1 MTLIHGSKGGGG
13 GSSPVEADDTLS
25 STAYAQ
31 ILDLLGE
38 GPIAGFP
45 DNLTP
50 AQCVYFNDTPLQ
62 NADGS
67 YNFNVKQ
74 LDYRLGYVDQTHIAG
89 FESSVAET
97 QVGVA
102 LTTQQP
108 WSHTFT
114 NVDLSAARIT
124 LSVSG
129 LSKTDTNT
137 GNIYGY
143 RVAYQIQVSKDGG
156 SFSTV
161 IDTAFD
167 GKASSTYTR
176 SHRIELSGA
185 KSQYTVRVVRLTP
198 DGTTQYIQD
207 KTSVVSYA
215 EVIDAKLSYPYSA
228 LVALQIDAEQFSS
241 MPTRA
246 YDVLGLLVK
255 YPSNYNPKTR
265 AYTGTWDGTF
275 SFGWTDNPAWIF
287 YDLVLNKRY
296 GLGRYVDATML
307 DRYALYQIGRYCDVL
322 VSDGKGGQE
331 PRFTCNCYIASRADA
346 IKVIQDLASV
356 FRGIAYWSA
365 GSVIASADMPSDP
378 VYVYTAANVVKGEF
392 KYVGSSLRTRYTTAL
407 VTYNDPGNAYKQ
419 TVEYVEDADGIN
431 RYGINKAEIT
441 AFGCTSRSQAQR
453 VGQWSLLTSRYETNA
468 VTFSVGMDGT
478 LAQPGQVIAVADPAR
493 ARRRIGGR
501 LLSVQDASHVTLDQA
516 PPNIAAGDS
525 LTVIMPTGIAQKRA
539 ITSVSNGLVQT
550 ADPFSTMPLA
560 GAVWMVESSKV
571 QAQLFRVTSVSE
583 KEGITFEI
591 SATQHEP
598 GKYAAVDSGAAIDPA
613 PIIGLP
619 LNTQQAPGNVR
630 VSQFVVVDQ
639 GITRTNMTI
648 AWDSAPNAIAYI
660 AEFRKDNGD
669 WITAGRTGGLSIDV
683 SNIYTGRYA
692 ARVRAVNA
700 LDIVSPYAFSKE
712 TVLQGKTGAPPLV
725 ASLTASTNQ
734 VFAVSLD
741 WAFPPGASDTAYT
754 EVYFSHTPDFFK
766 AVQQGRYSYPT
777 NTTKL
782 LGLAAGY
789 EMYFWVR
796 LVDTTGNIGAWFPAT
811 NQAGIRGM
819 SSSDATD
826 ILSYLTGK
834 IGETQL
840 GKEIL
845 DPIKEIPG
853 IKQGVSDNA
862 GAISKE
868 TADRIAAINAEADA
882 RSKALADEAAV
893 RGAAITSEQKARQD
907 ADSSLGSRIDTV
919 TAANGA
925 NAAAIQSETTARTNA
940 DSALSSR
947 IDTVTS
953 KADSNSAAIT
963 SEAKTRADADSA
975 MSGRIDALKADV
987 GSNAAAIT
995 SEATART
1002 NADSA
1007 LSGRI
1012 DTVSAATATNAA
1024 NISSETKARA
1034 DADAALSTRVDKVS
1048 AQLNVPMAGD
1058 TGGMAGATSVYAGV
1072 WSEQSARAEADLALS
1087 QRVDTVTAQ
1096 FNNAN
1101 NELRAAVRTES
1112 EARATADSA
1121 QAQQITTIQAQANDN
1136 SAAVQ
1141 TVAKSYADLN
1151 GQLSASYTV
1160 KTQITKDGRTYMAGI
1175 SLGVN
1180 GSGGDVES
1188 QILMSASRF
1197 AIIDPNGS
1205 AVSSPFIVQGGQV
1218 FLNDVFIGNGRI
1230 TNAMIGSYLQSDN
1243 YVAGRQGWRLDKSGW
1258 FEINNTDGQGNRLNI
1273 DSNGVR
1279 GYDAN
1284 GTLRYRLGFY

>member
-1 MTLIHGSKGGGG
+1 M
-13 GSSPVEADDTLS
+13 
-25 STAYAQ
+25 
-31 ILDLLGE
+31 
-38 GPIAGFP
+38 
-45 DNLTP
+45 
-50 AQCVYFNDTPLQ
+50 
-62 NADGS
+62 
-67 YNFNVKQ
+67 
-74 LDYRLGYVDQTHIAG
+74 
-89 FESSVAET
+89 
-97 QVGVA
+97 
-102 LTTQQP
+102 
-108 WSHTFT
+108 
-114 NVDLSAARIT
+114 
-124 LSVSG
+124 
-129 LSKTDTNT
+129 SKTDTNT

-198 DGTTQYIQD
+198 DGTTQYVQD

-228 LVALQIDAEQFSS
+228 LVALQINAEQFSS

-265 AYTGTWDGTF
+265 VYTGTWDGTF

-378 VYVYTAANVVKGEF
+378 VYVYTAANVIKGEF

-516 PPNIAAGDS
+516 PPDIAAGDS

-550 ADPFSTMPLA
+550 ADPFSTVPLA

-613 PIIGLP
+613 PINGLP

-683 SNIYTGRYA
+683 SNIYTGRYV

-725 ASLTASTNQ
+725 AALTASTNQ

-754 EVYFSHTPDFFK
+754 EVYFSHSPDFSK

-882 RSKALADEAAV
+882 RSKALADEAAA

-940 DSALSSR
+940 DSALSTR

-953 KADSNSAAIT
+953 KADNNTAAIT
-963 SEAKTRADADSA
+963 AEAKTRADADSA

-995 SEATART
+995 SEATTRA

-1058 TGGMAGATSVYAGV
+1058 TGGMAGATTVYAGV
-1072 WSEQSARAEADLALS
+1072 WSEQSARAEADLAIS

-1121 QAQQITTIQAQANDN
+1121 QAQQITTVQAQVNDN

-1230 TNAMIGSYLQSDN
+1230 TSAMIGSYIQSDN

-1279 GYDAN
+1279 GYDSN
-1284 GTLRYRLGFY
+1284 GTLRYRLGFF

>member
-265 AYTGTWDGTF
+265 VYTGTWDGTF

-365 GSVIASADMPSDP
+365 GSVIASADMPADP

-516 PPNIAAGDS
+516 PPDIAAGDS

-539 ITSVSNGLVQT
+539 ITAVSNGLVQT
-550 ADPFSTMPLA
+550 ADPFSTLPVT

-700 LDIVSPYAFSKE
+700 VDIVSPFAYSTE
-712 TVLQGKTGAPPLV
+712 TVLQGKTGSPPKPL
-725 ASLTASTNQ
+725 AFSASTDQ
-734 VFAVSLD
+734 VMSIRLS
-741 WAFPPGASDTAYT
+741 WAFSADAADTAYT
-754 EVYFSHTPDFFK
+754 EVYYSDTSSFEK
-766 AVQQGRYSYPT
+766 ASQLSRYGYPT
-777 NTTKL
+777 SSANL
-782 LGLAAGY
+782 LNLAAGHAL
-789 EMYFWVR
+789 YFWAR
-796 LVDTTGNIGAWFPAT
+796 LVDTSGNIGSWYP
-811 NQAGIRGM
+811 
-819 SSSDATD
+819 D
-826 ILSYLTGK
+826 IAS
-834 IGETQL
+834 
-840 GKEIL
+840 
-845 DPIKEIPG
+845 PG
-853 IKQGVSDNA
+853 
-862 GAISKE
+862 
-868 TADRIAAINAEADA
+868 
-882 RSKALADEAAV
+882 V
-893 RGAAITSEQKARQD
+893 RGAATADTDLILGYLVGKITSTELSKELLGPIQEIPDLKQKVEENDARISSEQQARWDGDKAL
-907 ADSSLGSRIDTV
+907 A
-919 TAANGA
+919 
-925 NAAAIQSETTARTNA
+925 
-940 DSALSSR
+940 
-947 IDTVTS
+947 
-953 KADSNSAAIT
+953 
-963 SEAKTRADADSA
+963 
-975 MSGRIDALKADV
+975 GRIDKV
-987 GSNAAAIT
+987 
-995 SEATART
+995 EAQVV
-1002 NADSA
+1002 
-1007 LSGRI
+1007 I
-1012 DTVSAATATNAA
+1012 P
-1024 NISSETKARA
+1024 E
-1034 DADAALSTRVDKVS
+1034 
-1048 AQLNVPMAGD
+1048 MAGSD
-1058 TGGMAGATSVYAGV
+1058 GDYAGSTEVYAGV

-1087 QRVDTVTAQ
+1087 QRIDTTTAQ
-1096 FNNAN
+1096 FTSANAS
-1101 NELRAAVRTES
+1101 LIAAVRDES
-1112 EARATADSA
+1112 QARADAISA
-1121 QAQQITTIQAQANDN
+1121 QAQRITTVEAKADDN
-1136 SAAVQ
+1136 TAAVQ

-1188 QILMSASRF
+1188 QVLVAASRF
-1197 AIIDPNGS
+1197 AVLDPNG
-1205 AVSSPFIVQGGQV
+1205 AVVTSPFVIQGGQV
-1218 FLNDVFIGNGRI
+1218 FLNEAFIGNGFI
-1230 TNAMIGSYLQSDN
+1230 KNAMIGSYIQSDN

>member
-1 MTLIHGSKGGGG
+1 
-13 GSSPVEADDTLS
+13 
-25 STAYAQ
+25 
-31 ILDLLGE
+31 
-38 GPIAGFP
+38 
-45 DNLTP
+45 
-50 AQCVYFNDTPLQ
+50 
-62 NADGS
+62 
-67 YNFNVKQ
+67 
-74 LDYRLGYVDQTHIAG
+74 
-89 FESSVAET
+89 
-97 QVGVA
+97 
-102 LTTQQP
+102 
-108 WSHTFT
+108 
-114 NVDLSAARIT
+114 
-124 LSVSG
+124 
-129 LSKTDTNT
+129 
-137 GNIYGY
+137 
-143 RVAYQIQVSKDGG
+143 
-156 SFSTV
+156 
-161 IDTAFD
+161 
-167 GKASSTYTR
+167 
-176 SHRIELSGA
+176 
-185 KSQYTVRVVRLTP
+185 
-198 DGTTQYIQD
+198 
-207 KTSVVSYA
+207 
-215 EVIDAKLSYPYSA
+215 
-228 LVALQIDAEQFSS
+228 
-241 MPTRA
+241 
-246 YDVLGLLVK
+246 
-255 YPSNYNPKTR
+255 
-265 AYTGTWDGTF
+265 
-275 SFGWTDNPAWIF
+275 
-287 YDLVLNKRY
+287 
-296 GLGRYVDATML
+296 
-307 DRYALYQIGRYCDVL
+307 
-322 VSDGKGGQE
+322 
-331 PRFTCNCYIASRADA
+331 
-346 IKVIQDLASV
+346 
-356 FRGIAYWSA
+356 
-365 GSVIASADMPSDP
+365 
-378 VYVYTAANVVKGEF
+378 
-392 KYVGSSLRTRYTTAL
+392 
-407 VTYNDPGNAYKQ
+407 
-419 TVEYVEDADGIN
+419 
-431 RYGINKAEIT
+431 
-441 AFGCTSRSQAQR
+441 
-453 VGQWSLLTSRYETNA
+453 
-468 VTFSVGMDGT
+468 FSVGMDGT

-516 PPNIAAGDS
+516 PPDIAAGDS

-630 VSQFVVVDQ
+630 VAQFVVVDQ

-741 WAFPPGASDTAYT
+741 WAFPSGASDTAYT
-754 EVYFSHTPDFFK
+754 EVYFSHTPDFTK

-845 DPIKEIPG
+845 DPIKDIPG

-868 TADRIAAINAEADA
+868 TADRVAAINAEADA
-882 RSKALADEAAV
+882 RSKALADEAAA

-953 KADSNSAAIT
+953 KADSNTAAIT
-963 SEAKTRADADSA
+963 AEAKTRADADSA
-975 MSGRIDALKADV
+975 MSARIDALKADV
-987 GSNAAAIT
+987 GSNTAAIT
-995 SEATART
+995 SEATTRA

-1058 TGGMAGATSVYAGV
+1058 TGGMAGATTVYAGV
-1072 WSEQSARAEADLALS
+1072 WSEQSARAEADLAIS

-1121 QAQQITTIQAQANDN
+1121 QAQQITTVQAQVNDN

-1230 TNAMIGSYLQSDN
+1230 TSAMIGSYIQSDN
-1243 YVAGRQGWRLDKSGW
+1243 YVAGRKGWRLDKSGW

-1279 GYDAN
+1279 GYDSN
-1284 GTLRYRLGFY
+1284 GTLRYRLGFF

>member
-1 MTLIHGSKGGGG
+1 M
-13 GSSPVEADDTLS
+13 
-25 STAYAQ
+25 
-31 ILDLLGE
+31 
-38 GPIAGFP
+38 
-45 DNLTP
+45 
-50 AQCVYFNDTPLQ
+50 
-62 NADGS
+62 
-67 YNFNVKQ
+67 
-74 LDYRLGYVDQTHIAG
+74 AG

-102 LTTQQP
+102 LTAQQP

-198 DGTTQYIQD
+198 DGTTQYVQD

-228 LVALQIDAEQFSS
+228 LVALQINAEQFSS

-265 AYTGTWDGTF
+265 VYTGTWDGTF

-378 VYVYTAANVVKGEF
+378 VYVYTAANVIKGEF

-516 PPNIAAGDS
+516 PPDIAAGDS

-550 ADPFSTMPLA
+550 ADPFSTVPLA

-613 PIIGLP
+613 PINGLP

-683 SNIYTGRYA
+683 SNIYTGRYV

-725 ASLTASTNQ
+725 AALTASTNQ

-754 EVYFSHTPDFFK
+754 EVYFSHSPDFSK

-882 RSKALADEAAV
+882 RSKALADEAAA

-940 DSALSSR
+940 DSALSTR

-953 KADSNSAAIT
+953 KADNNTAAIT
-963 SEAKTRADADSA
+963 AEAKTRADADSA

-995 SEATART
+995 SEATTRA

-1058 TGGMAGATSVYAGV
+1058 TGGMAGATTVYAGV
-1072 WSEQSARAEADLALS
+1072 WSEQSARAEADLAIS

-1121 QAQQITTIQAQANDN
+1121 QAQQITTVQAQVNDN

-1230 TNAMIGSYLQSDN
+1230 TSAMIGSYIQSDN

-1279 GYDAN
+1279 GYDSN
-1284 GTLRYRLGFY
+1284 GTLRYRLGFF

>member
-114 NVDLSAARIT
+114 NVDLSATRIT

-156 SFSTV
+156 SFSTA

-167 GKASSTYTR
+167 GKSSSTYTR

-228 LVALQIDAEQFSS
+228 LVALQINAEQFSS

-265 AYTGTWDGTF
+265 VYTGTWDGTF

-365 GSVIASADMPSDP
+365 GSVIVSADMPSDP
-378 VYVYTAANVVKGEF
+378 VYVYTAANVIKGEF

-516 PPNIAAGDS
+516 PPDIAAGDS

-539 ITSVSNGLVQT
+539 IVSVSNGLVQT
-550 ADPFSTMPLA
+550 AAPFSTVPLA
-560 GAVWMVESSKV
+560 GSVWMVESSKV

-613 PIIGLP
+613 PITGLP
-619 LNTQQAPGNVR
+619 LNTQHAPGNVR

-648 AWDSAPNAIAYI
+648 AWDSVPNAIAYI

-692 ARVRAVNA
+692 ARVRAVSA
-700 LDIVSPYAFSKE
+700 VDIVSPYAYSTE
-712 TVLQGKTGAPPLV
+712 TVLQGKTGSPPKPL
-725 ASLTASTNQ
+725 AFSASTDQ
-734 VFAVSLD
+734 VMSIRLS
-741 WAFPPGASDTAYT
+741 WAFSADAADTAFT
-754 EVYFSHTPDFFK
+754 EVYYSDTPSFEK
-766 AVQQGRYSYPT
+766 ASQLSRYGYPT
-777 NTTKL
+777 SSANL
-782 LGLAAGY
+782 LNLAAGHAL
-789 EMYFWVR
+789 YFWAR
-796 LVDTTGNIGAWFPAT
+796 LVDTSGNIGPWYP
-811 NQAGIRGM
+811 
-819 SSSDATD
+819 D
-826 ILSYLTGK
+826 IAS
-834 IGETQL
+834 
-840 GKEIL
+840 
-845 DPIKEIPG
+845 PG
-853 IKQGVSDNA
+853 
-862 GAISKE
+862 
-868 TADRIAAINAEADA
+868 
-882 RSKALADEAAV
+882 V
-893 RGAAITSEQKARQD
+893 RGAATSDTDLILGYIVGKITSTELSKELLGPIQEIPDLKQKVEENDARITSEQQARLDGDKAL
-907 ADSSLGSRIDTV
+907 A
-919 TAANGA
+919 
-925 NAAAIQSETTARTNA
+925 
-940 DSALSSR
+940 
-947 IDTVTS
+947 
-953 KADSNSAAIT
+953 
-963 SEAKTRADADSA
+963 
-975 MSGRIDALKADV
+975 GRIDKV
-987 GSNAAAIT
+987 
-995 SEATART
+995 EAQVV
-1002 NADSA
+1002 
-1007 LSGRI
+1007 I
-1012 DTVSAATATNAA
+1012 P
-1024 NISSETKARA
+1024 E
-1034 DADAALSTRVDKVS
+1034 
-1048 AQLNVPMAGD
+1048 MAGSD
-1058 TGGMAGATSVYAGV
+1058 GDYAGSTEVYAGV

-1087 QRVDTVTAQ
+1087 KRIDTTTAQ
-1096 FNNAN
+1096 FSSANAS
-1101 NELRAAVRTES
+1101 LIAAVRDES
-1112 EARATADSA
+1112 QARADAISA
-1121 QAQQITTIQAQANDN
+1121 QAQRITTVEAKANDN
-1136 SAAVQ
+1136 TAAVQ

-1160 KTQITKDGRTYMAGI
+1160 KTQITRDGRTYMAGI

-1188 QILMSASRF
+1188 QVLVAASRF
-1197 AIIDPNGS
+1197 AVLDPNG
-1205 AVSSPFIVQGGQV
+1205 AVVTSPFVIQGGQV
-1218 FLNDVFIGNGRI
+1218 FLNEAFIGNGFI
-1230 TNAMIGSYLQSDN
+1230 KNAMIGSYIQSDN

-1279 GYDAN
+1279 GFDAN

>member
-62 NADGS
+62 NGDGS

-102 LTTQQP
+102 LTAQQP

-114 NVDLSAARIT
+114 NVELSAARIT

-207 KTSVVSYA
+207 KMSVVSYA
-215 EVIDAKLSYPYSA
+215 EIIDAKLSYPYSA

-265 AYTGTWDGTF
+265 VYTGTWDGTF

-296 GLGRYVDATML
+296 GLGRYVDATMI

-378 VYVYTAANVVKGEF
+378 VYVYTAANVIKGEF

-407 VTYNDPGNAYKQ
+407 VTYNDPANAYKQ

-501 LLSVQDASHVTLDQA
+501 LISVQDASRVTLDQA
-516 PPNIAAGDS
+516 PPDIAAGDS
-525 LTVIMPTGIAQKRA
+525 LTVVMTTGIAQKRA
-539 ITSVSNGLVQT
+539 VTAVSNGVVQT
-550 ADPFSTMPLA
+550 AEPFSTVPLT

-613 PIIGLP
+613 PITGLP
-619 LNTQQAPGNVR
+619 LNVQQAPGNVR

-700 LDIVSPYAFSKE
+700 VEIVSPFAYSVE
-712 TVLQGKTGAPPLV
+712 TVLQGKTGSPPKPL
-725 ASLTASTNQ
+725 AFSASTDQ
-734 VFAVSLD
+734 VMSIRLT
-741 WAFPPGASDTAYT
+741 WAFSADAADTAYT
-754 EVYFSHTPDFFK
+754 EVYYSDTPSFEK
-766 AVQQGRYSYPT
+766 ASQLSRYGYPT
-777 NTTKL
+777 SSANL
-782 LGLAAGY
+782 LNLAAGHAL
-789 EMYFWVR
+789 YFWAR
-796 LVDTTGNIGAWFPAT
+796 LVDTSGNVGPWYP
-811 NQAGIRGM
+811 
-819 SSSDATD
+819 D
-826 ILSYLTGK
+826 IAS
-834 IGETQL
+834 
-840 GKEIL
+840 
-845 DPIKEIPG
+845 PG
-853 IKQGVSDNA
+853 
-862 GAISKE
+862 
-868 TADRIAAINAEADA
+868 
-882 RSKALADEAAV
+882 V
-893 RGAAITSEQKARQD
+893 RGAATADTDLILGYLVGKITSTELSKELLGPIQEIPDLKQKVEENDARITSEQQARLDGDKAL
-907 ADSSLGSRIDTV
+907 A
-919 TAANGA
+919 
-925 NAAAIQSETTARTNA
+925 
-940 DSALSSR
+940 
-947 IDTVTS
+947 
-953 KADSNSAAIT
+953 
-963 SEAKTRADADSA
+963 
-975 MSGRIDALKADV
+975 GRIDKV
-987 GSNAAAIT
+987 
-995 SEATART
+995 EAQVVIP
-1002 NADSA
+1002 D
-1007 LSGRI
+1007 
-1012 DTVSAATATNAA
+1012 
-1024 NISSETKARA
+1024 
-1034 DADAALSTRVDKVS
+1034 
-1048 AQLNVPMAGD
+1048 MAGS
-1058 TGGMAGATSVYAGV
+1058 TGDYAGSTEVYAGV

-1087 QRVDTVTAQ
+1087 QRIDTTTAQ
-1096 FNNAN
+1096 FTSTNAS
-1101 NELRAAVRTES
+1101 LIAAVRDES
-1112 EARATADSA
+1112 QARADAISA
-1121 QAQQITTIQAQANDN
+1121 QAQRITTVEAKANDN
-1136 SAAVQ
+1136 TAAVQ

-1175 SLGVN
+1175 SMGVN

-1188 QILMSASRF
+1188 QVLVAASRF
-1197 AIIDPNGS
+1197 AVLDPNG
-1205 AVSSPFIVQGGQV
+1205 AVVTSPFVIQGGQV
-1218 FLNDVFIGNGRI
+1218 FLNEAFIGNGFI
-1230 TNAMIGSYLQSDN
+1230 KNAMIGSYIQSDN
-1243 YVAGRQGWRLDKSGW
+1243 FVAGRQGWRLDKSGW

>member
-265 AYTGTWDGTF
+265 VYTGTWDGTF

-356 FRGIAYWSA
+356 FRGIAHWSA
-365 GSVIASADMPSDP
+365 GSVIASSDMPSDP

-453 VGQWSLLTSRYETNA
+453 VGHWSLLTSRYETNA

-516 PPNIAAGDS
+516 PPDISAGDS

-550 ADPFSTMPLA
+550 ADPFSTTPLA

-630 VSQFVVVDQ
+630 ISQFVVVDQ

-700 LDIVSPYAFSKE
+700 VDIVSPYAYSTE
-712 TVLQGKTGAPPLV
+712 TVLQGKTGSPPKPL
-725 ASLTASTNQ
+725 AFSASTDQ
-734 VFAVSLD
+734 VMSIRLS
-741 WAFPPGASDTAYT
+741 WAFSADAADTAYT
-754 EVYFSHTPDFFK
+754 EVYYSDTPSFEK
-766 AVQQGRYSYPT
+766 ASQLSRYGYPT
-777 NTTKL
+777 SSANL
-782 LGLAAGY
+782 LNLAAGHAL
-789 EMYFWVR
+789 YFWAR
-796 LVDTTGNIGAWFPAT
+796 LVDTSGNIGPWYP
-811 NQAGIRGM
+811 
-819 SSSDATD
+819 D
-826 ILSYLTGK
+826 IAS
-834 IGETQL
+834 
-840 GKEIL
+840 
-845 DPIKEIPG
+845 PG
-853 IKQGVSDNA
+853 
-862 GAISKE
+862 
-868 TADRIAAINAEADA
+868 
-882 RSKALADEAAV
+882 V
-893 RGAAITSEQKARQD
+893 RGAATADTDLILGYLVGKITSTELSKELLGPIQEIPDLKQKVEENDARITSEQQARLEGDKAL
-907 ADSSLGSRIDTV
+907 AG
-919 TAANGA
+919 
-925 NAAAIQSETTARTNA
+925 
-940 DSALSSR
+940 
-947 IDTVTS
+947 
-953 KADSNSAAIT
+953 
-963 SEAKTRADADSA
+963 
-975 MSGRIDALKADV
+975 
-987 GSNAAAIT
+987 
-995 SEATART
+995 
-1002 NADSA
+1002 
-1007 LSGRI
+1007 
-1012 DTVSAATATNAA
+1012 
-1024 NISSETKARA
+1024 
-1034 DADAALSTRVDKVS
+1034 RVDKVE
-1048 AQLNVPMAGD
+1048 AQVVIPDMAGSD
-1058 TGGMAGATSVYAGV
+1058 GDYAGSTEVYAGV
-1072 WSEQSARAEADLALS
+1072 WSEQSARAEGDLALS
-1087 QRVDTVTAQ
+1087 QRIDTTTAQ
-1096 FNNAN
+1096 FTSANAS
-1101 NELRAAVRTES
+1101 LIAAVRDES
-1112 EARATADSA
+1112 QARADAISA
-1121 QAQQITTIQAQANDN
+1121 QAQRITTVEAKANDN
-1136 SAAVQ
+1136 TAAVQ

-1180 GSGGDVES
+1180 GNGGDVES
-1188 QILMSASRF
+1188 QVLVAASRF
-1197 AIIDPNGS
+1197 AVLDPNGS
-1205 AVSSPFIVQGGQV
+1205 VVTSPFVIQGGQV
-1218 FLNDVFIGNGRI
+1218 FLNEAFIGNGFI
-1230 TNAMIGSYLQSDN
+1230 KNAMIGNYIQSDN

>member
-1 MTLIHGSKGGGG
+1 MTLIYGSKGGGG

-62 NADGS
+62 NTDGS

-74 LDYRLGYVDQTHIAG
+74 LDYRLGYVDQPHISG
-89 FESSVAET
+89 FESSVGET

-102 LTTQQP
+102 LTAQQS

-143 RVAYQIQVSKDGG
+143 RIAYQIQLSKDGG

-185 KSQYTVRVVRLTP
+185 KSQYTVRVIRLTP

-265 AYTGTWDGTF
+265 VYTGTWDGTF

-378 VYVYTAANVVKGEF
+378 VYVYTAANVIKGEF

-501 LLSVQDASHVTLDQA
+501 LLSVQDASHVTLDQT
-516 PPNIAAGDS
+516 PPDIAAGDS

-539 ITSVSNGLVQT
+539 ITTVSNGLVQT
-550 ADPFSTMPLA
+550 ADPFSTLPVA

-700 LDIVSPYAFSKE
+700 LDIVSPFAYSTE
-712 TVLQGKTGAPPLV
+712 TVLQGKTGSPPKPL
-725 ASLTASTNQ
+725 AFSASTDQ
-734 VFAVSLD
+734 VMSIRLS
-741 WAFPPGASDTAYT
+741 WAFSADAADTAYT
-754 EVYFSHTPDFFK
+754 EVYYSDTPSFEK
-766 AVQQGRYSYPT
+766 ASQLSRYGYPT
-777 NTTKL
+777 SSGNL
-782 LGLAAGY
+782 LNLAAGHSL
-789 EMYFWVR
+789 YFWAR
-796 LVDTTGNIGAWFPAT
+796 LVDTSGNIGPWYP
-811 NQAGIRGM
+811 
-819 SSSDATD
+819 D
-826 ILSYLTGK
+826 IAS
-834 IGETQL
+834 
-840 GKEIL
+840 
-845 DPIKEIPG
+845 PG
-853 IKQGVSDNA
+853 
-862 GAISKE
+862 
-868 TADRIAAINAEADA
+868 
-882 RSKALADEAAV
+882 V
-893 RGAAITSEQKARQD
+893 RGAATADTDLILGYLVGKITSTELSKELLGPIQEIPDLKQKVEENDARITSEQQARLDGDKAL
-907 ADSSLGSRIDTV
+907 A
-919 TAANGA
+919 
-925 NAAAIQSETTARTNA
+925 
-940 DSALSSR
+940 
-947 IDTVTS
+947 
-953 KADSNSAAIT
+953 
-963 SEAKTRADADSA
+963 
-975 MSGRIDALKADV
+975 GRIDKV
-987 GSNAAAIT
+987 
-995 SEATART
+995 EAQVV
-1002 NADSA
+1002 
-1007 LSGRI
+1007 I
-1012 DTVSAATATNAA
+1012 P
-1024 NISSETKARA
+1024 E
-1034 DADAALSTRVDKVS
+1034 
-1048 AQLNVPMAGD
+1048 MAGSD
-1058 TGGMAGATSVYAGV
+1058 GDYAGSTEVYAGV

-1087 QRVDTVTAQ
+1087 QRIDTTTAQ
-1096 FNNAN
+1096 FTSANAS
-1101 NELRAAVRTES
+1101 LIAAVRDES
-1112 EARATADSA
+1112 QARADAISA
-1121 QAQQITTIQAQANDN
+1121 QAQRITTVEAKANDN
-1136 SAAVQ
+1136 TAAVQ

-1188 QILMSASRF
+1188 QVLVAASRF
-1197 AIIDPNGS
+1197 AVLDPNGS
-1205 AVSSPFIVQGGQV
+1205 VVTSPFVIQGGQV
-1218 FLNDVFIGNGRI
+1218 FLNEAFIGNGFI
-1230 TNAMIGSYLQSDN
+1230 KNAMIGSYIQSDN